1 MRQSADGGYHWELM
15 ERGVVFKIKRRYLF
29 WHWAFLLFFLIWSTG
44 FTIST
49 VSESPYPN
57 LDDLPFVYVLTGL
70 ICVLWASLVYRL
82 TMFIELL
89 DNGFIIKKFGQ
100 KAHQHSYTAILA
112 HNERHESGRGGPF
125 DELTVYL
132 ADNWF
137 AIRSN
142 EFAEYDYLKAQF
154 TQYGQAVPY
163 RTVLTPIERNRLRW
177 MIGGLVLLIGASIA
191 FGYVAHNPADPN
203 PARLISLTSTV
214 DQIRESKKKGQL
226 KGVTIRLRA
235 FPNFAFYVSRRHYDV
250 RLETLKSVIRTN
262 RPITLLIRQSEF
274 RKKLRKTE
282 PLTFGDKYADYNQIM
297 VFGVNQGDSVDILTP
312 GPVYEPTHTNPGQ
325 RAFLLSILLLLC
337 WTGWVYI
344 DRQSVL
350 RTS

>member
-1 MRQSADGGYHWELM
+1 MSLRAEVFRIKSGY
-15 ERGVVFKIKRRYLF
+15 I
-29 WHWAFLLFFLIWSTG
+29 FLIW
-44 FTIST
+44 FTVLLIIFST
-49 VSESPYPN
+49 VMIPYKIATLGQTYPD
-57 LDDLPFVYVLTGL
+57 LDILL
-70 ICVLWASLVYRL
+70 ICFSAGGFLWIGLLYEFGKKTAIVKL
-82 TMFIELL
+82 TETDFTV
-89 DNGFIIKKFGQ
+89 NKFGQ
-100 KAHQHSYTAILA
+100 KAHQHPYTAILT

-125 DELTVYL
+125 DELTIYL

-142 EFAEYDYLKAQF
+142 EFAEYHYLKDQF
-154 TQYGQAVPY
+154 TQYGQSVPY
-163 RTVLTPIERNRLRW
+163 RTVLTPIERNRFRW
-177 MIGGLVLLIGASIA
+177 MIGGLVLLIGATIA
-191 FGYVAHNPADPN
+191 FGYVAHNPANPN

-282 PLTFGDKYADYNQIM
+282 PLTFGDKYVDYNQIM

-344 DRQSVL
+344 DRQVVL
-350 RTS
+350 RAI